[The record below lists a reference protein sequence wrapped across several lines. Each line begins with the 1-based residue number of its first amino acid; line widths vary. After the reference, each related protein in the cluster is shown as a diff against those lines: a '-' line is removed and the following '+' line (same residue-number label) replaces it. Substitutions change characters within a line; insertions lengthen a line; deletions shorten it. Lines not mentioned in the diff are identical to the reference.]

1 MNAATAW
8 PGDGMHRP
16 VGLGPTFTTAQARA
30 AGIAPRDLYAW
41 RASGAV
47 LELSRGVYRDADAPE
62 SVHLDLLAV
71 SLRAPAAVICTE
83 SALSLHELIDDIPLA
98 VTLAVPRGTHAP
110 AITFPPAVAAR
121 FDPATFTLG
130 VEQFEAAP
138 GEFVPVYS
146 AARSVVDVMRL
157 RHQFGESMALHALG
171 RYVRRSSQREIP
183 TLLDLART
191 LGVETAVR
199 SAVEAVLA

>member
-1 MNAATAW
+1 MKAATVL
-8 PGDGMHRP
+8 PGVGMHRP
-16 VGLGPTFTTAQARA
+16 AGLGPTFTTAQARA

-41 RASGAV
+41 RDSGALV
-47 LELSRGVYRDADAPE
+47 ELSRGVYRDAAAPE

-71 SLRAPAAVICTE
+71 ALRAPAAVICTE
-83 SALSLHELIDDIPLA
+83 SALALHELIDDIPLA

-110 AITFPPAVAAR
+110 AILFPPAVAAR
-121 FDPATFTLG
+121 FDPATFALG
-130 VEQFEAAP
+130 VERFEAAP

-171 RYVRRSSQREIP
+171 RYVRTFGRREIP
-183 TLLDLART
+183 ELLELARG

>member
-1 MNAATAW
+1 MKAVA
-8 PGDGMHRP
+8 
-16 VGLGPTFTTAQARA
+16 GLGPTFTTAQAKA

-41 RASGAV
+41 RDSGAV
-47 LELSRGVYRDADAPE
+47 MELSRGVYRDADAPE

-83 SALSLHELIDDIPLA
+83 SALALHELIDDVPLA
-98 VTLAVPRGTHAP
+98 VTLAVPRGTHTP
-110 AITFPPAVAAR
+110 SILFPPTVVAR
-121 FDPATFTLG
+121 FDPATFALG
-130 VEQFEAAP
+130 MEQFEAAP

-157 RHQFGESMALHALG
+157 RHQFGESLALHALG
-171 RYVRRSSQREIP
+171 RYVRRSERREIP
-183 TLLDLART
+183 ALLDLARA

-199 SAVEAVLA
+199 SAAEAVLA